1 MKHPTSLMAM
11 LERLPRAALLLVVF
25 ALPTYFSPLTLN
37 GYEAQKATLLQVL
50 VATAALAW
58 LLANV
63 HRLRLLRPVLHVNFV
78 VGAALILFVWYS
90 LATVFSIDPGLS
102 LWGSLARQQGLETH
116 ASYVIVFLLA
126 VQELASSACRWQ
138 VVDVAL
144 FGSLPVLAYGLL
156 QSVGIDPVPAAGDP
170 NTLYW
175 PVRSTMGQH
184 VFLGSYLAMM
194 VPLTFIRALAPID
207 HTATDALVRDVR
219 DRLLV
224 LLGAPLLCCVSFPLV
239 LTVIQKF
246 PGASAALLPVI
257 GLYFLM
263 ARLFL
268 RQLHSE
274 TPQTQRVWYAFVCL
288 VQAGALIATGAR
300 GAWLGSLAGIATVGL
315 VIVFRHGNRRI
326 WAPSVAL
333 AAAGVAFLVALNV
346 PDGPLQALRAVS
358 GLRRIANITDSGGG
372 AGSAH
377 GRLLIW
383 QGIGNLLS
391 STPAI
396 GNTWGGWPRLF
407 VGYGPETLHWAFQAV
422 FPLEL
427 RRVTSEIWTWDRAHN
442 IFLDSAVDAG
452 IIGLAVMV
460 GLYGVV
466 LYRSISGSTHGDGPQ
481 AFIGIA
487 VAGAVVAHIVDGFFG
502 LETAVTGSFLWLLF
516 SFAVPPAP
524 KREDLSLAVNMDRY
538 PVSLGTIVIACACI
552 FVFGLAGA
560 LAPDQFPLL
569 QAAIW
574 MTAIAATL
582 LVIVRAIGPLVNT
595 GMQARTDLALGP
607 LVVGAVVSVCAIGGF
622 LNSQSASFAE
632 RAAVNDLARNDAFG
646 AVNLLQ
652 QSVQHNQHEPQ
663 FETELGGAL
672 LSMAAQRLND
682 QGPTVGTSLSDAQ
695 HFGPDILRQL
705 SRQQL
710 IQLSRAALSQ
720 SEALSPLDPD
730 AVANMGNLALQAR
743 DAAGALAA
751 FQRAETLS
759 HDNPRYFDD
768 EALALMAAGNLNG
781 AAIRVQHA
789 YSLDTTFWYTYYIR
803 GLVTTKQGVP
813 DKARADAKLALYWLK
828 NYWPPPPQSQIQQL
842 RSMAAGA

>member
-1 MKHPTSLMAM
+1 MKHPTSFMAM
-11 LERLPRAALLLVVF
+11 LERLPRAALLLIVF

-37 GYEAQKATLLQVL
+37 GFEAQKATLLQVL
-50 VATAALAW
+50 VAVAALAW
-58 LLANV
+58 LVANV
-63 HRLRLLRPVLHVNFV
+63 HRLRLPRSILHLNFV
-78 VGAALILFVWYS
+78 VGATLILFVWYC

-126 VQELASSACRWQ
+126 SQEFTSSVHRWH
-138 VVDVAL
+138 VIEVAL

-156 QSVGIDPVPAAGDP
+156 QSVGIDPIPAAGDP

-194 VPLTFIRALAPID
+194 VPLAIVRALASGAQ
-207 HTATDALVRDVR
+207 TARDELVQGARG
-219 DRLLV
+219 RLIV

-239 LTVIQKF
+239 LMAVQIL

-268 RQLHSE
+268 QQLHSE
-274 TPQTQRVWYAFVCL
+274 TPRTQRGWYTLVCL

-315 VIVFRHGNRRI
+315 LMVFRHGDRRI
-326 WAPSVAL
+326 WAPRVAL
-333 AAAGVAFLVALNV
+333 AAAGVAFLVALNL
-346 PDGPLQALRAVS
+346 PGGPLQALRSVS
-358 GLRRIANITDSGGG
+358 GLHRIANITDSGGG

-383 QGIGNLLS
+383 QGIGNLLG
-391 STPAI
+391 STPAV

-442 IFLDSAVDAG
+442 IFLDTAVDAG
-452 IIGLAVMV
+452 IIGLAVMA
-460 GLYGVV
+460 GLYIVV
-466 LYRSISGSTHGDGPQ
+466 VYRSVRGSTHRDGAQ

-487 VAGAVVAHIVDGFFG
+487 VAGSVVAHIVDGFFG
-502 LETAVTGSFLWLLF
+502 LETAVTGVLLWLLF
-516 SFAVPPAP
+516 SFSVPPAVDS
-524 KREDLSLAVNMDRY
+524 EDRRVAADIDRSS
-538 PVSLGTIVIACACI
+538 VSRGTIVIACAC
-552 FVFGLAGA
+552 VLGFGIAGA
-560 LAPDQFPLL
+560 LAPDDLPLL
-569 QAAIW
+569 QASIW
-574 MTAIAATL
+574 LAGVAATL
-582 LVIVRAIGPLVNT
+582 LVVVRAIVVVNT
-595 GMQARTDLALGP
+595 ELQTRTDRVLGP
-607 LVVGAVVSVCAIGGF
+607 LVAGAVVSVCVLGGF
-622 LNSQSASFAE
+622 LNIQSASFAE
-632 RAAVNDLARNDAFG
+632 RAAVNDLARNDIFG

-682 QGPTVGTSLSDAQ
+682 QGPVAGTSLSDAQ
-695 HFGPDILRQL
+695 HVGPDILGQL

-710 IQLSRAALSQ
+710 LQLSHAALSQ
-720 SEALSPLDPD
+720 SEVLSPLDPD
-730 AVANMGNLALQAR
+730 AVANMGNLALQAS
-743 DAAGALAA
+743 DTAGALAA

-789 YSLDTTFWYTYYIR
+789 YSLDPTFWYTYYTR
-803 GLVTTKQGVP
+803 GLVATKQGVP

-828 NYWPPPPQSQIQQL
+828 NYWPPPPQSQVQQL
-842 RSMAAGA
+842 RSMAAGV